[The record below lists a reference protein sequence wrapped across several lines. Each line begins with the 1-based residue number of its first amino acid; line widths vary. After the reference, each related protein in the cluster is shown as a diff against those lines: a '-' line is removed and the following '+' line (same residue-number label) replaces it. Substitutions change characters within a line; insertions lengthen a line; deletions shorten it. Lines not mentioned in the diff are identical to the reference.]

1 MPTASSHCLEST
13 PEKAPTGTTGTAT
26 RIVTGC
32 KVNLYLHVL
41 ERLENGYHTL
51 ESVFLPL
58 HTPHDVLTVQQLPQ
72 QAEGSPFAPHGVQKV
87 AATGAATPPVLTC
100 TAPGIDPHNNTLT
113 KAWHLYA
120 QATGFAPALSLHLEK
135 KVPMGAGLGG
145 GSANAAGLLLHLQ
158 HLAKAAG
165 VHPLPHS
172 ELNILAAKVGA
183 DVPFFLHNVPA
194 LATGIGERLSP
205 VVNPVAGLWLL
216 LVCPAV
222 AVNTAWAYNALDT
235 LGKKFYEKKRKCLT
249 YSEVLDISSF
259 ADGVKPQN
267 DFEQVVFQE
276 FPELYTIKQE
286 LEAAGAIYAL
296 MSGSGS
302 SLFGLFHTEEQA
314 RKASQSAT
322 MSEHITYV
330 QAVKNAGV

>member
-1 MPTASSHCLEST
+1 MPTAFSLCPEST
-13 PEKAPTGTTGTAT
+13 HETPPAGTAT

-32 KVNLYLHVL
+32 KINLFLHVL
-41 ERLENGYHTL
+41 ERLGNGYHTL
-51 ESVFLPL
+51 ESLFLPL
-58 HTPHDVLTVQQLPQ
+58 HTPHDVLTVQQLPE
-72 QAEGSPFAPHGVQKV
+72 QALGGPGTPQGVQAGGV
-87 AATGAATPPVLTC
+87 TGAGNPPVLTC
-100 TAPGIDPHNNTLT
+100 TAQGIHPHHNTLT

-120 QATGFAPALSLHLEK
+120 QATGFAPALALHLEK
-135 KVPMGAGLGG
+135 MVPMGAGLGG

-158 HLAKAAG
+158 HLAQAAG
-165 VHPLPHS
+165 VAPLPHTA
-172 ELNILAAKVGA
+172 LNAMAAKVGA

-194 LATGIGERLSP
+194 LATGIGEQLTP
-205 VVNPVAGLWLL
+205 VANPVAGLWLL

-235 LGKKFYEKKRKCLT
+235 LGKKIYGKKRKCLT

-276 FPELYTIKQE
+276 FPKLYTIKQE

-302 SLFGLFHTEEQA
+302 SLFGLFRTEEQA
-314 RKASQSAT
+314 RKASQSAAVG
-322 MSEHITYV
+322 EHITYL
-330 QAVKNAGV
+330 QAV

>member
-1 MPTASSHCLEST
+1 MPTALPPCPQSA
-13 PEKAPTGTTGTAT
+13 PEAAPNGTAT

-32 KVNLYLHVL
+32 KINLFLHVL
-41 ERLENGYHTL
+41 DKLENGYHTL
-51 ESVFLPL
+51 ESLFLPL
-58 HTPHDVLTVQQLPQ
+58 HTPNDVLTVLPLSAQ
-72 QAEGSPFAPHGVQKV
+72 SGEAFEAGQEQR
-87 AATGAATPPVLTC
+87 ATGAAGTGTPPVLTC
-100 TAPGIDPHNNTLT
+100 TAPGIDQHNNTLT
-113 KAWHLYA
+113 KAWHVYA
-120 QATGFAPALSLHLEK
+120 QATGFAPALALHLEK
-135 KVPMGAGLGG
+135 RVPMGAGLGG

-158 HLAKAAG
+158 HLAQKAG
-165 VHPLPHS
+165 VPPLPHAK
-172 ELNILAAKVGA
+172 LNALAAKVGA

-194 LATGIGERLSP
+194 LATGIGEQLTQ
-205 VVNPVAGLWLL
+205 VANPVAGLWLL

-235 LGKKFYEKKRKCLT
+235 FQKKISEKKRKCLT

-276 FPELYTIKQE
+276 FPKLYSIKQE

-330 QAVKNAGV
+330 LAV

>member
-1 MPTASSHCLEST
+1 MPTAFSPCHAAT
-13 PEKAPTGTTGTAT
+13 PQPATAGTST
-26 RIVTGC
+26 RIITGC

-51 ESVFLPL
+51 ESLFLPL
-58 HTPHDVLTVQQLPQ
+58 HTPHDVLTVEQLSGKTTKE
-72 QAEGSPFAPHGVQKV
+72 AG
-87 AATGAATPPVLTC
+87 TPEPGTAPVLAC
-100 TAPGIDPHNNTLT
+100 TVPGIDPHNNTLT

-120 QATGFAPALSLHLEK
+120 QATGFAPALAMHLEK
-135 KVPMGAGLGG
+135 NVPMGAGLGG

-158 HLAKAAG
+158 QLARAAG
-165 VHPLPHS
+165 VPTLPHTK
-172 ELNILAAKVGA
+172 LNALAARVGA

-194 LATGIGERLSP
+194 LATGIGEQLTP
-205 VVNPVAGLWLL
+205 VANPVAGLWLL

-222 AVNTAWAYNALDT
+222 AVNTAWAYKALDM
-235 LGKKFYEKKRKCLT
+235 LEKKFEEKNRKCLT

-276 FPELYTIKQE
+276 FPKLYTIKQE

-302 SLFGLFHTEEQA
+302 SIFGLFHTEEQA
-314 RKASQSAT
+314 RTALQCSAIR
-322 MSEHITYV
+322 EQDTYL
-330 QAVKNAGV
+330 QAV